1 MAGLLGNMD
10 NLRGILAQ
18 PSTNDFALAL
28 LANSGYSPRRRG
40 LGEIIGQS
48 MLQSRQMAA
57 EQAQQKLREQY
68 MRAQM
73 EAMQQ
78 RQPTQEELAIV
89 IGEDGKPVYVPRSQA
104 IGKSPYEKPTGEASQ
119 SSLMQAYL
127 RARAEGY
134 NGDILQYQR
143 DVARMTQSPGAA
155 AQRPAAITTYEYLRN
170 LPPDEQAAMLGSMR
184 AQQVVPIA
192 GVPNV
197 ITPTGTRPLSTPE
210 AETAAKRDAA
220 RATAE
225 GTAQVEGQGK
235 KNAVASMNYV
245 IGEMRK
251 QIDSTL
257 QGGPMGLTGMVGPTI
272 CASSFLQ
279 SCAPCSAFLA
289 RARCLIASRRSTAC
303 SCRMFATARQTT
315 TPFSMICKRGSECA
329 FRVPRLLRP
338 RRLRRLRRDLVG
350 GSKSTPTATS
360 SSRSTW
366 KSNCLTA
373 PFWMPRTTPIQV
385 RLPKRIWQSKSVAAA
400 RWSTHQG
407 LRRPSTKG

>member
-28 LANSGYSPRRRG
+28 LANSGYSNRRRG
-40 LGEIIGQS
+40 LGEIIGTS

-57 EQAQQKLREQY
+57 EQAQQKLREQF
-68 MRAQM
+68 MRAQI

-78 RQPTQEELAIV
+78 KPQAQEELAIV

-104 IGKSPYEKPTGEASQ
+104 IGKSPYEKPSGATSLPTTVQEYEIAKSQ
-119 SSLMQAYL
+119 
-127 RARAEGY
+127 GY
-134 NGDILQYQR
+134 GGTFMDYRR
-143 DVARMTQSPGAA
+143 DVARMGQSPGAA
-155 AQRPAAITTYEYLRN
+155 AQRPAAIETYEYLRN

-257 QGGPMGLTGMVGPTI
+257 QGGPMGLTGMVGRVTD
-272 CASSFLQ
+272 SQ
-279 SCAPCSAFLA
+279 
-289 RARCLIASRRSTAC
+289 
-303 SCRMFATARQTT
+303 TARRFDNLREQLSTELRT
-315 TPFSMICKRGSECA
+315 VFRIPGEGTLSDREQAQYGLQLPDVRNSAANNNAILNDLQARVGM
-329 FRVPRLLRP
+329 RVPGAAP
-338 RRLRRLRRDLVG
+338 AAPAAPEAPAAGSGRRVKVDANGNVI
-350 GSKSTPTATS
+350 K
-360 SSRSTW
+360 
-366 KSNCLTA
+366 
-373 PFWMPRTTPIQV
+373 
-385 RLPKRIWQSKSVAAA
+385 
-400 RWSTHQG
+400 
-407 LRRPSTKG
+407 